1 MLEDAR
7 YYCESGDALP
17 SLRAY
22 AEANKAGYLLTKEER
37 DMVRELY
44 NKKTNELNRRIL
56 NRKLA
61 TDEERVQFRRDLDEL
76 DRLFGGLKSVGK
88 HSVSAGNGN

>member
-1 MLEDAR
+1 MLEGAR

-22 AEANKAGYLLTKEER
+22 VEVNKAGYLLTKEER

-44 NKKTNELNRRIL
+44 NKKTNELNSRIW

-61 TDEERVQFRRDLDEL
+61 TDDERVQFRSDLAEL
-76 DRLFGGLKSVGK
+76 DGLFRELKSVGK
-88 HSVSAGNGN
+88 HSASAGKGN